1 LVLLVWS
8 GLPLLSIVIGGEVF
22 LCMTEPVFEA
32 GHSGWHMGTAKT
44 VTQIEA
50 TIHDSVSEWTLVLT
64 SATHTA
70 RDNIYSDPH
79 TV

>member
-1 LVLLVWS
+1 
-8 GLPLLSIVIGGEVF
+8 LPSVDIVIGAGVF
-22 LCMTEPVFEA
+22 LCMTEQVLGA
-32 GHSGWHMGTAKT
+32 GQPGWRMRTAKL

-50 TIHDSVSEWTLVLT
+50 TIHDSVSERRLVPT
-64 SATHTA
+64 PATHTA

>member
-1 LVLLVWS
+1 VWG
-8 GLPLLSIVIGGEVF
+8 GLPPPDIVIGAEVF
-22 LCMTEPVFEA
+22 LCITEPVWG

-50 TIHDSVSEWTLVLT
+50 TIHDSVSERRLMLT
-64 SATHTA
+64 SITHTA

-79 TV
+79 AL

>member
-1 LVLLVWS
+1 MN
-8 GLPLLSIVIGGEVF
+8 IVIGAEAF
-22 LCMTEPVFEA
+22 LCILKSVLEA
-32 GHSGWHMGTAKT
+32 GHSGWHRGTAKT

-50 TIHDSVSEWTLVLT
+50 TIHDSVSELTLVLT